1 MKILRRKM
9 KIIILSVIF
18 IALLL
23 TNAYGDN
30 AKNEMDI
37 KRDKEKTVY
46 IIGSQ
51 DSKKEKDTAE
61 EDRKNS
67 WDMLKNMDIR
77 IDKR

>member
-1 MKILRRKM
+1 M

-51 DSKKEKDTAE
+51 DSKKEKDIAE

-67 WDMLKNMDIR
+67 WDMLKNINIR

>member
-1 MKILRRKM
+1 MKIF
-9 KIIILSVIF
+9 ISSVIF
-18 IALLL
+18 ITLLL
-23 TNAYGDN
+23 TNAYGES

-46 IIGSQ
+46 IIGSP
-51 DSKKEKDTAE
+51 DSTKEKDTTE

-67 WDMLKNMDIR
+67 WDMLKNANIR

>member
-1 MKILRRKM
+1 M

>member
-51 DSKKEKDTAE
+51 DSKKEKDIAE

-67 WDMLKNMDIR
+67 WDMLKNINIR

>member
-1 MKILRRKM
+1 M

-61 EDRKNS
+61 EDTKNS